1 MKKIALNYFLDII
14 VIIVG
19 ISHKVHLFPDVGKY
33 EGWQER
39 KKGLIKEYPFA
50 DIEVSRECELWFEK
64 GQIEKGDDIAD
75 YYLGL

>member
-1 MKKIALNYFLDII
+1 MWL
-14 VIIVG
+14 
-19 ISHKVHLFPDVGKY
+19 KY
-33 EGWQER
+33 GN
-39 KKGLIKEYPFA
+39 GDPNA